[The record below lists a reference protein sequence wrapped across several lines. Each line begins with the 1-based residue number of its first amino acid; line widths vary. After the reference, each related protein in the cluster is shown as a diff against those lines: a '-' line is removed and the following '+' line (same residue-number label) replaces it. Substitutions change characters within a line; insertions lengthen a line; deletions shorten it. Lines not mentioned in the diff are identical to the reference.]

1 MATLGE
7 SPSAKILREALATVR
22 RDALPISSTV
32 RLPPEN
38 ILSHS
43 LQRLM
48 TLQNSMLMLRG
59 LFGRSEHTIDDSA
72 HQVQE
77 EVDDGHDVD
86 TPVDQ
91 TTTDTPLIVSPD
103 HAKDM
108 ISDLPD
114 RSVEEAASIVND
126 LALGDVPQS
135 PPRPTVLG
143 RRKRQRSD
151 TLDAAPS
158 KRIAMDGGANGTS
171 RNNTTT
177 ATDHVAGNGARSTD
191 TSAAIG
197 KMVPGKL
204 PRPRKE
210 SQKRHMAQLYPALQR
225 SADIWDPAP
234 SPKKQMEKPASS
246 HTAIDTSPNAKA
258 TPRPR
263 GRPPKKKTKYIK
275 KQKSTQR
282 RDVDLRNRQGK
293 SVAHAKAQRANDE
306 APQDVA
312 NDFDSSP
319 RHQNEVVGE
328 ENEEEDEEPE
338 AAGRRGPEETIVG
351 NGRTSHQMKEGAGT
365 AEAGEE
371 GSDFEDPTQSID
383 TDEDDDEVEEEVELF
398 GQDEAWR
405 NVLEGARSVCGPKLI
420 RNQMPKVLTQSI
432 KELVYDVKETRTLY
446 EQVLASRET
455 DRDSLNEVNDHVKES
470 LNTIEDQIRK
480 LSEKTAGTEGRE
492 MIRDIFARAIPAM
505 VFLLRSAMVSRTY
518 CSDEQCSL
526 QTLNETVQGLKEI
539 SRLLKITTLLCE
551 KATNWKAKPAM
562 TSRPI
567 VRPTTR
573 KMFPNLKSIREA
585 FARRLAD
592 QERRRKAKQNAVDS
606 GQSWDELV
614 RSSQHAKQEAGRLDD
629 VELRKLKESRE
640 KEDEMRRK
648 GKRTFNQWKED
659 VSKVERHLRQADRH
673 HSSGTEWSEE
683 EELQLYIELEAGYI
697 AELTSTLIQNSS
709 AASTLFAN
717 HFCSSGAVFK
727 YTEQPSPSEQAARAH
742 TKPSVGI

>member
-1 MATLGE
+1 
-7 SPSAKILREALATVR
+7 
-22 RDALPISSTV
+22 
-32 RLPPEN
+32 
-38 ILSHS
+38 
-43 LQRLM
+43 
-48 TLQNSMLMLRG
+48 MLKG
-59 LFGRSEHTIDDSA
+59 LFGRSEQAIDKSA

-91 TTTDTPLIVSPD
+91 TPSDTPLIVSPD
-103 HAKDM
+103 HAKEI

-158 KRIAMDGGANGTS
+158 KRIAMDGGANGT
-171 RNNTTT
+171 NDKNTTM
-177 ATDHVAGNGARSTD
+177 ATDHIAGNGDRSAG
-191 TSAAIG
+191 TSSAIG

-210 SQKRHMAQLYPALQR
+210 SQKRHMAQTYPALQR

-234 SPKKQMEKPASS
+234 SPKKQAEKPASS
-246 HTAIDTSPNAKA
+246 HTATNTSPNAKVN
-258 TPRPR
+258 PRPR
-263 GRPPKKKTKYIK
+263 GRPPKKKKKDIK

-282 RDVDLRNRQGK
+282 RDVDLRARHGK
-293 SVAHAKAQRANDE
+293 SLAGARAQKASDE
-306 APQDVA
+306 DPEDVA

-319 RHQNEVVGE
+319 RQQNQVVRK
-328 ENEEEDEEPE
+328 ENEEKDEEPE
-338 AAGRRGPEETIVG
+338 AGGRRDPEGTIVG

-371 GSDFEDPTQSID
+371 GSDFEDPTQRID
-383 TDEDDDEVEEEVELF
+383 ADEEEEDEEEEEGKVELF

-405 NVLEGARSVCGPKLI
+405 NVLEGARSVCGQKLP

-432 KELVYDVKETRTLY
+432 KELIYNVKETRTLY

-455 DRDSLNEVNDHVKES
+455 DRDSLNEVNDQVKES
-470 LNTIEDQIRK
+470 LNTIEDQIRR
-480 LSEKTAGTEGRE
+480 LSEKTAGTKGSE

-505 VFLLRSAMVSRTY
+505 VFLLRSAMVSRMY
-518 CSDEQCSL
+518 YSNEQCSL
-526 QTLNETVQGLKEI
+526 QTLNETVNGLREI
-539 SRLLKITTLLCE
+539 FRLLKITTLLCE

-573 KMFPNLKSIREA
+573 KMFPNLKSIRKA

-592 QERRRKAKQNAVDS
+592 QERRRKGKQNAVDS

-614 RSSQHAKQEAGRLDD
+614 RSSQHTKLEAGRLDEI
-629 VELRKLKESRE
+629 ELRKLRESRE
-640 KEDEMRRK
+640 KEDEVRRK
-648 GKRTFNQWKED
+648 GKRTFQQWKED
-659 VSKVERHLRQADRH
+659 TSGVERQPRQANDYPRPN
-673 HSSGTEWSEE
+673 TEWSEE
-683 EELQLYIELEAGYI
+683 EELQLYIELEAGYR
-697 AELTSTLIQNSS
+697 AELTSTLTENSS
-709 AASTLFAN
+709 AVSLLFAN
-717 HFCSSGAVFK
+717 HFCSSGAVSEH
-727 YTEQPSPSEQAARAH
+727 TE
-742 TKPSVGI
+742 